1 MVVLAGWQF
10 LTNSEEQPLPV
21 AVPTAGLSEELHDKV
36 QRLLDSAQMHEIVG
50 RYVAP
55 PGSNAL
61 DAYKL
66 VVEIDSVNAFA
77 LEKIRRLE
85 AEHN

>member
-1 MVVLAGWQF
+1 M
-10 LTNSEEQPLPV
+10 PV
-21 AVPTAGLSEELHDKV
+21 AVPTAGLTEEMNDKV

-50 RYVAP
+50 RFVAP

-66 VVEIDSVNAFA
+66 VVEIDTTNEFA
-77 LEKIRRLE
+77 LEKIKRLE